1 MFMNKKEIYNL
12 LPHRYEWELLDQIIK
27 VEPMKTATSIMN
39 TTKESWYFK
48 GHFPQYQIVPGV
60 VLIEAMAHT
69 AGIIFKANPE
79 YKDTLGV
86 MAGINK
92 AKFRNSVFPGDIV
105 KIVATLKNMK
115 ANLAI
120 IEVIAYVGEK
130 LVAEAE
136 LLVGLAK
143 Q

>member
-1 MFMNKKEIYNL
+1 MNKKEIYNL
-12 LPHRYEWELLDQIIK
+12 LPHRFEWELLDLIVSVDPMKEAVSIIK
-27 VEPMKTATSIMN
+27 TN
-39 TTKESWYFK
+39 LDSWYFK
-48 GHFPQYQIVPGV
+48 GHFPEYKIMPGV
-60 VLIEAMAHT
+60 ILIEAMAHT
-69 AGIIFKANPE
+69 AGIIFKSNPE
-79 YKDTLGV
+79 YKDVLGV
-86 MAGINK
+86 MAGVNK
-92 AKFRNSVFPGDIV
+92 ARFRQSVLPGNEV

-120 IEVIAYVGEK
+120 IEAKAYVEDK